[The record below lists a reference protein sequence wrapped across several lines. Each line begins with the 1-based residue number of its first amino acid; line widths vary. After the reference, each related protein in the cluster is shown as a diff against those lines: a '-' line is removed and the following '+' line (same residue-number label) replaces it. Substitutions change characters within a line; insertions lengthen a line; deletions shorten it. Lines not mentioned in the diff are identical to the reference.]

1 MSGGGSSTDTNQQ
14 TDRGTANAAESI
26 GTGQSIL
33 QSIAAGGYLRGG
45 ASDPR
50 VQLATMD
57 SQKDE
62 LNKQLALSQQRYDE
76 NMSAIGRNPAARG
89 NADALFAEMSGL
101 RQRIADLDASKST
114 LMESAGVTQQGVD
127 IAKQFANRLSTGL
140 STGNFVSPE
149 EQAAMTTAMSG
160 ISQDVATTRGL
171 NRSDVPVM
179 QAIAPTL
186 ASMWLGQ
193 QNTNKAFYTGA
204 YSANQ
209 GLGLQ
214 ANQGLMNVNNAGLG
228 ISSVNAGVRGS
239 NVTGTS
245 NTQNRP
251 GSLEIMKG
259 VVGGIQGLG
268 SAAASAYGAPG
279 VMGGGGFM
287 R

>member
-1 MSGGGSSTDTNQQ
+1 MGGGESTDTNTQ

-33 QSIAAGGYLRGG
+33 QSIAATGYLRGG

-57 SQKDE
+57 TQREE
-62 LNKQLALSQQRYDE
+62 LNKQMALAQQRYEE
-76 NMSAIGRNPAARG
+76 NLSAIGTNPAARG
-89 NADALFAEMSGL
+89 NADALFAQLSGL
-101 RQRIADLDASKST
+101 RQQIADLDASKST
-114 LMESAGVTQQGVD
+114 LMESAGITQQGID
-127 IAKQFANRLSTGL
+127 IAKQFANRLQTGL
-140 STGNFVSPE
+140 QSGSFVDKAE
-149 EQAAMTTAMSG
+149 EDAMRTAMSG

-186 ASMWLGQ
+186 ASMWLNQ
-193 QNTNKAFYTGA
+193 QNLNKGFLTGA
-204 YSANQ
+204 YQANA

-214 ANQGLMNVNNAGLG
+214 ANQGLMNITNPGLG

-245 NTQNRP
+245 NTQKRP
-251 GSLEIMKG
+251 GGLDYLNAASNLAQG
-259 VVGGIQGLG
+259 VG
-268 SAAASAYGAPG
+268 SAMTGYYGSKG
-279 VMGGGGFM
+279 MVG
-287 R
+287 